1 MCTCKCT
8 CILTYIL
15 YCEYVSYQ
23 NLIELIY
30 FLPLRKPSPWKSGTQ
45 RKKYSAGMEG
55 LEFTDKQVGTSKRQE
70 ANDEV

>member
-1 MCTCKCT
+1 M
-8 CILTYIL
+8 
-15 YCEYVSYQ
+15 
-23 NLIELIY
+23 ELIY

-45 RKKYSAGMEG
+45 RKKYSAGVEG